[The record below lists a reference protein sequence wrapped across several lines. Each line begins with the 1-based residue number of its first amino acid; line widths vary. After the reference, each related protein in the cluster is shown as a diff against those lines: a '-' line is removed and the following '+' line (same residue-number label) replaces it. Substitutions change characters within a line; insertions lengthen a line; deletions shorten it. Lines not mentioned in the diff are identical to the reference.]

1 MSNRLICVTQRAL
14 CTDDFLGRIRAIA
27 EARPWGIILREK
39 DLCLSAYL
47 ELAKKVQKI
56 CLLAGVLPIL
66 NWQEPTLFVAGCG
79 AQVPFRHHGDI
90 ARGQMP
96 YGVSV
101 HAADEAKALQNA
113 DADWLLAGH
122 IYDTQ
127 CKPGLPSR
135 GLSFL
140 TDVCQ
145 YAHQPVFA
153 IGGISPER
161 VPEVMACGA
170 YGYAVMSPLMTTP
183 DPQALIARYFDKEG
197 V

>member
-1 MSNRLICVTQRAL
+1 MSNRLICVTNRSL
-14 CTDDFLGRIRAIA
+14 CEDDFLGRLRAVA
-27 EARPWGIILREK
+27 EARPWAIILREK
-39 DLCLSAYL
+39 DLSLSAYL
-47 ELAKKVQKI
+47 DLAEKVQRI

-79 AQVPFRHHGDI
+79 AQVPYRHHGDI

-101 HAADEAKALQNA
+101 HATDEVQALRES

-122 IYDTQ
+122 IFDTD

-135 GLSFL
+135 GLDFL
-140 TDVCQ
+140 RACATI
-145 YAHQPVFA
+145 ARQPVFA
-153 IGGISPER
+153 IGGITPER
-161 VPEVMACGA
+161 VPEVMGA
-170 YGYAVMSPLMTTP
+170 GAFGYAVMSPLMTAR
-183 DPQALIARYFDKEG
+183 DPQSLIARYYDNEG